1 MAETTMATKATQRGE
16 PDTPIVEPPIFV
28 WPPQPAAA
36 AKFLFGYPGYFVPMN
51 ILYMALAVVTWFWLT
66 PGLATMQTF
75 QWDWVAIVYG
85 RNLVLTC
92 LVFGGL
98 HWRFY
103 TKNAQD
109 ERYMLNRKAPTASH
123 RRFLFGNQVRENMFW
138 TAGSAV
144 VIWSAYEVVA
154 LWAFANGLIP
164 MLSWETHP
172 L

>member
-1 MAETTMATKATQRGE
+1 MADTSFDAQLEARGGAPQAI
-16 PDTPIVEPPIFV
+16 PDSPIFA

-51 ILYMALAVVTWFWLT
+51 VLYMGLAIISWFWLT
-66 PGLATMQTF
+66 PELATMKTF
-75 QWDWVAIVYG
+75 QWDWVAIIYG
-85 RNLVLTC
+85 RNLALTF

-103 TKNAQD
+103 IKNAQGD
-109 ERYMLNRKAPTASH
+109 RYMLNRKAPTVSH

-144 VIWSAYEVVA
+144 AVWSAYEVVT
-154 LWAFANGLIP
+154 LWAFANEIGRA
-164 MLSWETHP
+164 HV
-172 L
+172 